1 MCARPDAWLTS
12 VPDAEPQESNSGPLR
27 LFSCFLE
34 GLLASLVLP
43 KGKHTLNVSEE
54 KPGWLLGSAWPARP
68 LAHVSPMGSP
78 RAALLLPQRGTSRAP
93 ARICF
98 LGTARKYPRGQGRRQ
113 KGFASGLP
121 WLGVNKPQR
130 RTINHPPA
138 RACVPRMC
146 SAPVFRTCRP
156 RAPCLLAAPAAC
168 GVGPLPGL
176 EAFRDR
182 DTAPLSPS
190 VVPFSFLLPPGAWAR
205 GELLG
210 PLPHPPPQSR
220 LINEFRR
227 AWRFIRVITRRPA
240 GPLLHLE
247 ARVRLISSL
256 AAHYHPGLLP

>member
-146 SAPVFRTCRP
+146 SAHAGRVRP
-156 RAPCLLAAPAAC
+156 ACSRPPPPAESGLSRAWRHSATGTLRLFLLPSC
-168 GVGPLPGL
+168 
-176 EAFRDR
+176 
-182 DTAPLSPS
+182 LSPS
-190 VVPFSFLLPPGAWAR
+190 FSHQAPGRGVSSSAPSPILPP
-205 GELLG
+205 
-210 PLPHPPPQSR
+210 
-220 LINEFRR
+220 N
-227 AWRFIRVITRRPA
+227 
-240 GPLLHLE
+240 
-247 ARVRLISSL
+247 
-256 AAHYHPGLLP
+256 PG